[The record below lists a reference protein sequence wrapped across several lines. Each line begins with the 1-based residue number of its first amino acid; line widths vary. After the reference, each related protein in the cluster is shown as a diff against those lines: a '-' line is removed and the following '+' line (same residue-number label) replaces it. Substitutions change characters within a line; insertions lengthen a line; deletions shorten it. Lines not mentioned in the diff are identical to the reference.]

1 MKNNNTVYAVICP
14 SWGTVVSIYKT
25 AELADVAASVMS
37 SETQTN
43 HTIKA
48 FSVIGEDVSPIDNHP
63 ELDLDV

>member
-1 MKNNNTVYAVICP
+1 MKNNDIVYAVICP
-14 SWGTVVSIYKT
+14 SWGTVVSLYKT
-25 AELADVAASVMS
+25 GELADAAASVMND
-37 SETQTN
+37 ETETT